1 MSTDFAAAGSKAHSL
16 SHRGKEMRTSLCILT
31 LAIVQSAC
39 AGRQTLQPNVPTSRA
54 VDAVIDEYYHA
65 VGGYER
71 IKAIRTRHMF
81 GTYVEGSLQATTD
94 IVWQRPAL
102 RRVNVHA
109 PGFEYSEGY
118 DGETW
123 EYNHLTGK
131 AVVDTGGSAD
141 VGRRGAE
148 FDESFV
154 DYRSKRH
161 HVELIG
167 REILGASPVVHL
179 RVALNDGFAKD
190 YYFDANTHLITA
202 VGKAMP
208 IHAVGSPVK
217 TLSFYEDWRV
227 EDGVLQPHSFVE
239 KIVATGKV
247 LNTLHWDRIEDN
259 VPIRITE
266 IENPAHAVP

>member
-1 MSTDFAAAGSKAHSL
+1 
-16 SHRGKEMRTSLCILT
+16 MRTSLCILT

-39 AGRQTLQPNVPTSRA
+39 AGHQTLQPNVPTSRA

-81 GTYVEGSLQATTD
+81 GTYVEGSLHATTD

-118 DGETW
+118 GGETW

-154 DYRSKRH
+154 DYRAKRH

-167 REILGASPVVHL
+167 REMLGASPVVHL
-179 RVALNDGFAKD
+179 RVTLSDGFAKD

-266 IENPAHAVP
+266 IENPAHGVP